1 MDLSD
6 GFFPFFIIIIIGLG
20 LWGFYEMSRFTRPD
34 GKLKRGVKIWSKPL
48 SWEAGQLLETLPR
61 LTRYNRS
68 FILIEGRE
76 ALIATERPFWQTG
89 RRGRRI
95 PLIGYVNL
103 NEPENRLEFRMPLS
117 ALVTLIFITFVVLI
131 FAANLFM
138 VLKGDL
144 FGGSYLWLL
153 PFVFLVVYIGALV
166 HNYYRERNL
175 LLDILDRAMEQKR
188 ST

>member
-1 MDLSD
+1 MASN
-6 GFFPFFIIIIIGLG
+6 GFFPLFIIIIIGLG

-34 GKLKRGVKIWSKPL
+34 GNIKRGVKIWSKPL

-68 FILIEGRE
+68 FILTKGRE
-76 ALIATERPFWQTG
+76 VLIATERPFWQTG
-89 RRGRRI
+89 RRDRRI

-103 NEPENRLEFRMPLS
+103 NEPETRLEFRMPLS

-138 VLKGDL
+138 VLRRDL
-144 FGGSYLWLL
+144 FGFSFLWLL
-153 PFVFLVVYIGALV
+153 PFVFLVVYIGVLW
-166 HNYYRERNL
+166 HNYYRERNH
-175 LLDILDRAMEQKR
+175 LLDILDQAMAQR
-188 ST
+188 SI